1 MSTVDV
7 GFRMNL
13 LRSLAAGPRFWAA
26 MGESMA
32 EEYARKHCA
41 EADDLYDDDDLDD
54 EFWPADEDE
63 YSRALQDGHEWI
75 ARAVKEAM
83 YLGQVEAIEGGKKL
97 TLTIAG
103 HAAINAVAQVRAREV
118 TGTGG

>member
-1 MSTVDV
+1 MRTVDV

-13 LRSLAAGPRFWAA
+13 LRSLAAGPRLWCAL
-26 MGESMA
+26 GESMA

-41 EADDLYDDDDLDD
+41 EADDLDLDDD

-63 YSRALQDGHEWI
+63 YIRALQDGHEWF

-83 YLGQVEAIEGGKKL
+83 YLGQVEAPEGGRSL
-97 TLTIAG
+97 TLTISG
-103 HAAINAVAQVRAREV
+103 HAAINAVAQMPLRAAP
-118 TGTGG
+118 TTGG